1 MPRTT
6 SPDPTNGLRRSLLAG
21 ALASCRGGLA
31 AVGLFSG
38 AINVLLLTGSLFM
51 MQVYDRVLPSRS
63 VPTLIALGA
72 VTLALY
78 TFQGVLGLIRG
89 RMLARIG
96 QTIDRQ
102 LSGRVFRAI
111 VRRSGTRRDAD
122 GLQPLRDLDQLR
134 GFLSGAGP
142 TALFDLPW
150 MPLYLALCFAFHFWI
165 GVVASAGAVAILI
178 LAFLTELMSGGPTRT
193 AGRLGMSRLAL
204 AEASRRNAEALQAMG
219 MTARL
224 AARWAQAND
233 LYMIAH
239 RQASDVAGGLG
250 NLSRVLRMV
259 LQSAVLAVGAYLV
272 ISQEATAGVM
282 IASSILTSR
291 ALAPVE
297 LAIAQWKGFLSAR
310 QSWARLSELIAQAA
324 AETAPLP
331 LPPPVEGLAVE
342 SVSVAAPGTAR
353 LVVRDVAF
361 RLAKGQA
368 LGVVGP
374 SASGKSSLARA
385 LVGVWPLLR
394 GKIRLDGA
402 ALEQWSADHLGRH
415 VGYLPQDVEL
425 LDGTIADNI
434 CRFESGADP
443 AAIVAAARAAAVHAL
458 ILGLPDGYE
467 TRIGESGAALSAG
480 QRQRIVRALYGDPF
494 LVVLDEPNSNLDGE
508 GEQALTQ
515 AIVGVRRRGGIVV
528 VIAHRPSALAGVD
541 LVLKMNDGKMQAF
554 GPKQDVLRTVL
565 QHGPGQGQAPAQPV
579 AEMREARS

>member
-1 MPRTT
+1 MSRTT
-6 SPDPTNGLRRSLLAG
+6 SPDPANGLRRSPLAA
-21 ALASCRGGLA
+21 ALATCRGALA

-38 AINVLLLTGSLFM
+38 AINLLLLTGSLFM

-72 VTLALY
+72 VTLVLY
-78 TFQGVLGLIRG
+78 AFQGVLSLIRG

-111 VRRSGTRRDAD
+111 VRRSGARREAD

-150 MPLYLALCFAFHFWI
+150 MPLYLGLCFAFHLWI
-165 GVVASAGAVAILI
+165 GLAASAGAAALLI
-178 LAFLTELMSGGPTRT
+178 LAFLTEIMSGGPTRT
-193 AGRLGMSRLAL
+193 AGRMGMARLAL

-219 MTARL
+219 MTTRL
-224 AARWAQAND
+224 AERWGQAND

-282 IASSILTSR
+282 IASSILTAR

-297 LAIAQWKGFLSAR
+297 LAIAQWRGFLSAR
-310 QSWARLSELIAQAA
+310 QSWARLSELVAQA

-331 LPPPVEGLAVE
+331 LPPPVECVAME
-342 SVSVAAPGTAR
+342 NVSVAIPGTAR

-361 RLAKGQA
+361 RLVKGQA
-368 LGVVGP
+368 LGVIGP

-385 LVGVWPLLR
+385 LVGVWPLAR

-402 ALEQWSADHLGRH
+402 ALEQWSGDHLGRH

-425 LDGTIADNI
+425 LDGSIADNI

-480 QRQRIVRALYGDPF
+480 QRQRIALARALYGDPF
-494 LVVLDEPNSNLDGE
+494 LVVLDEPNSNLDVE

-515 AIVGVRRRGGIVV
+515 AIIGVRRRGGIAV
-528 VIAHRPSALAGVD
+528 VIAHRPAALAGVD
-541 LVLKMNDGKMQAF
+541 LVLKMTDGKVQAF

-565 QHGPGQGQAPAQPV
+565 RQAPALPV
-579 AEMREARS
+579 AEMREAQS

>member
-1 MPRTT
+1 MSRTT
-6 SPDPTNGLRRSLLAG
+6 SLDPTNGLRRSPLAD
-21 ALASCRGGLA
+21 ALSTCRGALA

-38 AINVLLLTGSLFM
+38 AINILLLTGSLFM

-72 VTLALY
+72 VTLVLY
-78 TFQGVLGLIRG
+78 AFQGVLGSIRA

-96 QTIDRQ
+96 QTIDRR

-111 VRRSGTRRDAD
+111 IRRSGVRRDAD

-150 MPLYLALCFAFHFWI
+150 MPLYLAICFAFHVWI
-165 GVVASAGAVAILI
+165 GVVVSAGAVALLM
-178 LAFLTELMSGGPTRT
+178 LALLSEVMSGGPIRT
-193 AGRLGMSRLAL
+193 AGQLGMTRLAL

-224 AARWAQAND
+224 AARWGNAND

-259 LQSAVLAVGAYLV
+259 LQSTVLAVGAYLV
-272 ISQEATAGVM
+272 ISEQSTAGVM
-282 IASSILTSR
+282 IASSILASR

-297 LAIAQWKGFLSAR
+297 LAIAQWRAFLSAR
-310 QSWARLSELIAQAA
+310 QSWARLAELIAQAA
-324 AETAPLP
+324 VETAPLM
-331 LPPPVEGLAVE
+331 LPPHVECLAVE
-342 SVSVAAPGTAR
+342 GVSVAAPGTAR
-353 LVVRDVAF
+353 LVVRDTAF
-361 RLAKGQA
+361 RLTKGQA
-368 LGVVGP
+368 LGVIGP

-385 LVGVWPLLR
+385 LVGVWPPVR

-402 ALEQWSADHLGRH
+402 ALEQWSPDHLGRH

-434 CRFESGADP
+434 CRFESEADA

-458 ILGLPDGYE
+458 ILGRPDGYE

-480 QRQRIVRALYGDPF
+480 QRQRIALARALYGDPF

-508 GEQALTQ
+508 GEEALTR
-515 AIVGVRRRGGIVV
+515 AIIGVRRRGGIVV
-528 VIAHRPSALAGVD
+528 VIAHRPAALAGVD
-541 LVLKMNDGKMQAF
+541 LVLIMTDGKVQAF

-565 QHGPGQGQAPAQPV
+565 RQAPAQPA